1 MNVETGFSV
10 SGVGE
15 TWYVNITPDEVEG
28 IPILIVPGGPGDK
41 HNYLTGVAEAFLRMG
56 HPVMMYDPIGSG
68 NSQEYQIGDAVD
80 HEGFVGELEILS
92 AYLPSSPY
100 VVFAHSYGAA
110 LALEHALDDLTRPAG
125 LILASAPHN
134 GAMWR
139 ASIDERRKEMP
150 ERLLL
155 AARKHE
161 MAGTNTSREHYEAQ
175 RWYDQHFVCRVPMLQ
190 SPGDEGAEGTNNGSA
205 YATMWGPSEMC
216 FNGTL
221 SDWDITF
228 RLKDLDCPT
237 LIVAGRYDS
246 ISQEM
251 TELLASLIPRS
262 RVEWFEESSSMPFY
276 EEAAK
281 FARVSNDFLER
292 IGARQL

>member
-15 TWYVNITPDEVEG
+15 TWYVNITPDEVKG
-28 IPILIVPGGPGDK
+28 IPILIVPGGPGGK

-56 HPVMMYDPIGSG
+56 HPVTMYDPIGSG

-110 LALEHALDDLTRPAG
+110 LALEHAVDDLTRPAG

-134 GAMWR
+134 SAMWR

-150 ERLLL
+150 EKLHL

-161 MAGTNTSREHYEAQ
+161 MAGTTTSREYHEAQ
-175 RWYDQHFVCRVPMLQ
+175 RWYDQHFAL
-190 SPGDEGAEGTNNGSA
+190 
-205 YATMWGPSEMC
+205 
-216 FNGTL
+216 
-221 SDWDITF
+221 
-228 RLKDLDCPT
+228 
-237 LIVAGRYDS
+237 
-246 ISQEM
+246 
-251 TELLASLIPRS
+251 SLIHISEPTR
-262 RVEWFEESSSMPFY
+262 PY
-276 EEAAK
+276 
-281 FARVSNDFLER
+281 
-292 IGARQL
+292 